1 VAVNISLSAESILG
15 KTFACGCGQTHQVPV
30 KSVRYAHDALDHL
43 PGILD
48 SEVNGTTAV
57 ILSDTRTHDILGFT
71 VEQVLSREGW
81 EVAAVVVPDGAHGS
95 PVCDDKTFD
104 NLASRVGRPAVFLSV
119 GSGVINDLTKWLSFS
134 IDRPYIAVAT
144 AATMN
149 GYTAAN
155 VAPTIRGVK
164 SLVRAHAPVA
174 VLADPSVIE
183 QAPFALTASGLG
195 DAVAKSVS
203 VADWQLN
210 HLLFGE
216 HFCPFCADIISEI
229 EPMYFNHPE
238 KVAHR
243 TPEGIQAVF
252 DALVYSGLAMTLI
265 GTSAPASGGEHL
277 FSHTLDMMS
286 LVDGASHDLH
296 GRQVGLGTLFSA
308 ALYERLRVLPSV
320 DAVSMPDA
328 IDRTFWGPL
337 ADSVSAQYNAKKPYL
352 QQMSES
358 IREPARWQ
366 ALRDT
371 LCRYFRPA
379 LTIADCLSTAH
390 AARFVD
396 DIQCDRRRARSAIL
410 HMHEIRKRCT
420 VVDLAWITGI
430 LPGAVDDIMDQWLI
444 R

>member
-1 VAVNISLSAESILG
+1 MVFSPSAESILG
-15 KTFACGCGQTHQVPV
+15 KTFECGCGQLHEVPV
-30 KSVRYAHDALDHL
+30 KSVRYANDALDHL
-43 PGILD
+43 PGILARD
-48 SEVNGTTAV
+48 VIGTTAV
-57 ILSDTRTHDILGFT
+57 VLSDTRTHDILGST

-81 EVAAVVVPDGAHGS
+81 AVTAVVVPDGAHGS
-95 PVCDDKTFD
+95 PICDDKTFD
-104 NLASRVGRPAVFLSV
+104 LLSSKVGRPAVFLSV
-119 GSGVINDLTKWLSFS
+119 GSGAINDLTKWLSFS
-134 IDRPYIAVAT
+134 MERPYIAVAT

-164 SLVRAHAPVA
+164 SLVRAFAPVA
-174 VLADPSVIE
+174 VLADATVIE
-183 QAPFALTASGLG
+183 QAPFELTASGLG

-203 VADWQLN
+203 IADWQLN

-229 EPMYFNHPE
+229 EPMYFDHPE
-238 KVAHR
+238 KVADR
-243 TPEGIQAVF
+243 TPEGIKAVF

-286 LVDGASHDLH
+286 LVDGVSHDLH
-296 GRQVGLGTLFSA
+296 GRQVGIGTLFSA
-308 ALYERLRVLPSV
+308 ALYERLQVLPSIDTV
-320 DAVSMPDA
+320 PMPDA

-337 ADSVSAQYNAKKPYL
+337 ADSVSAQYEAKKPHL
-352 QQMSES
+352 KQMGES

-366 ALRDT
+366 SLRET
-371 LCRYFRPA
+371 FSRYFRPA
-379 LTIADCLSTAH
+379 AAIAGCLSTAH

-396 DIQCDRRRARSAIL
+396 DIKCERRRARSAIL